1 MASETRWKEKVLV
14 KYVDKFY
21 CSNKYLGIAL
31 HFNLIYLIQT
41 QNTSSRAV
49 DHIVWTESYKAYES
63 KITLLFSKKV
73 QTLHI
78 K

>member
-14 KYVDKFY
+14 KGVDKFY

-31 HFNLIYLIQT
+31 YFYLIYLIQ
-41 QNTSSRAV
+41 NMSSRTV

-63 KITLLFSKKV
+63 KITLVFRKKV